1 MKGILLILILTLSGC
16 ASYFDY
22 PSYYLNSSGYKA
34 IAVNP
39 FAYLSNSGHA
49 ENKRLRAGKSGY
61 MIYSDNPDS
70 RYHSVS
76 SQNCT
81 SAYSS
86 QSCANKAAINRCIL
100 KENYCVLAWVGNNY
114 VAEGNVANFVRNN
127 SSLVARWRENQR
139 RRNSGIT
146 LNDAL
151 IAIGRDMENN
161 PVFNRSNK
169 VKVCDFKNFYG
180 EIIRGDCSESSIRK
194 DGEIYWKVD
203 S

>member
-1 MKGILLILILTLSGC
+1 M
-16 ASYFDY
+16 
-22 PSYYLNSSGYKA
+22 
-34 IAVNP
+34 
-39 FAYLSNSGHA
+39 
-49 ENKRLRAGKSGY
+49 
-61 MIYSDNPDS
+61 
-70 RYHSVS
+70 
-76 SQNCT
+76 
-81 SAYSS
+81 
-86 QSCANKAAINRCIL
+86 
-100 KENYCVLAWVGNNY
+100 LAWVGNNY

-169 VKVCDFKNFYG
+169 IKVCDFKNFYG
-180 EIIRGDCSESSIRK
+180 EIIRGDCSKSSIRK